1 MAKNVIHFDKAPTIG
16 AAEGREN
23 QRRWTE
29 DDYKRFNSRPRNWYD
44 FTRRNL
50 NFEVDSMLKVRPSGT
65 SAPVDVAFQKRM
77 EELGAKMPKTIT
89 AKSHIRVV
97 KFILSGDT
105 EVMRNLAFGSQTVDF
120 GHGDNVDNS
129 RISRCQR
136 IERWAIDARRFMAK
150 RYGDENIIGFD
161 VHLDENSPH
170 IHCTIIPVTPDGK
183 VNFKQ
188 VFCPTREAGSK
199 YLRDL
204 HTDYWIDVGEN
215 YGLTRGDDISGR
227 DVRHIDKAEYY
238 AILTRK
244 CKGLT
249 TMIENLEVKKKAYEK
264 ALAGLYAE
272 YEDSSRMNEAEK
284 ARMQSDIDRIHNEL
298 DRINGQLTGKKSLL
312 SEAEKQL
319 ADVKQDNERL
329 FKLNETLRTEFN
341 EAVVSKQGK
350 AKDLLA
356 VSAFETI
363 INEFIGQYRQLPE
376 ESRMVF
382 ENSLLNDL
390 AEHGNSIIKCGL
402 MLCLGMTDRAESYAV
417 SNGGGGSGNCS
428 DQSPWGEKEH
438 EMDRKWAMECMRRA
452 QMMLRKPKERTIRYG
467 RGR

>member
-23 QRRWTE
+23 QRRWKE
-29 DDYKRFNSRPRNWYD
+29 EDYKRFNLMPRNWYD
-44 FTRRNL
+44 FSRREL
-50 NFEVDSMLKVRPSGT
+50 NFEVDSNLKIRPCGT
-65 SAPVDVAFQKRM
+65 SAPVDEAFQKRM
-77 EELGAKMPKTIT
+77 EELGIKMPKTIT

-105 EVMRNLAFGSQTVDF
+105 EVMRNLAFGSQPVDF

-129 RISRCQR
+129 HIRRCQQ

-150 RYGDENIIGFD
+150 KYGDENIIGFD

-204 HTDYWIDVGEN
+204 HTDFWIEVGEQ
-215 YGLTRGDDISGR
+215 YGLKRGDDISGR

-238 AILTRK
+238 AILTKK

-249 TMIENLEVKKKAYEK
+249 TMIGNLEEKKRAYEK
-264 ALAGLYAE
+264 ALSRLSAE
-272 YEDSSRMNEAEK
+272 YEDNSRMNEVEK
-284 ARMQSDIDRIHNEL
+284 ARMQSDIARIHDEL
-298 DRINGQLTGKKSLL
+298 DKINGQLNSKKDLL
-312 SEAEKQL
+312 CEAEKQL
-319 ADVKQDNERL
+319 DNVKQDNERL
-329 FKLNETLRTEFN
+329 FKLNETLKTVFN
-341 EAVVSKQGK
+341 ESVLSKQGK
-350 AKDLLA
+350 AKDLL
-356 VSAFETI
+356 VLSTFETI
-363 INEFIGQYRQLPE
+363 VNEFSGQYRQLPE
-376 ESRMVF
+376 ESRMAF
-382 ENSLLNDL
+382 ADSLIKEL
-390 AEHGNSIIKCGL
+390 AVRGNSIIKCAL
-402 MLCLGMTDRAESYAV
+402 MLCLGMTDKAEDYAV
-417 SNGGGGSGNCS
+417 SNGGGGSGNCN
-428 DQSPWGEKEH
+428 DLSPWGEKEH
-438 EMDRKWAMECMRRA
+438 EMDRKWAMECVRRA
-452 QMMLRKPKERTIRYG
+452 QKMMRKPQQHISRG